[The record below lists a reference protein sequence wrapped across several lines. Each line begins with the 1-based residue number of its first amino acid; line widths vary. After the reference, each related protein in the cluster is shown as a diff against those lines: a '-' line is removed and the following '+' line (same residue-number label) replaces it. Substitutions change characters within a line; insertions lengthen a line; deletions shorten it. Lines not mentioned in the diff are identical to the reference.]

1 MKKESIS
8 TYIIALLVLSS
19 LLALPTRLS
28 AQQIKIQT
36 KEEAETE
43 KPAFF
48 QGVMVGVD
56 VFGFL
61 NQALGSDARTTE
73 VSIEANL
80 LNRFLPI
87 VEIGYGGMEMTDD
100 ETDIHFKTSAPF
112 FRVGMNY
119 NVFYQKPD
127 LPGGLT
133 VGLRYGYSSF
143 KYDVQSPDLID
154 PNWGNTHVP
163 IDYTGVKSNV
173 GWLEAVV
180 GMRANV
186 FKDFYLG
193 LNVRYR
199 SRLSMTKNENSE
211 PYHIPGYGRGK
222 TSNFGITYSLIYK
235 LPFL

>member
-1 MKKESIS
+1 MKKRSIS
-8 TYIIALLVLSS
+8 TYIIALLALSS

-222 TSNFGITYSLIYK
+222 PNNFGITYSLIYK

>member
-1 MKKESIS
+1 M
-8 TYIIALLVLSS
+8 
-19 LLALPTRLS
+19 
-28 AQQIKIQT
+28 
-36 KEEAETE
+36 
-43 KPAFF
+43 
-48 QGVMVGVD
+48 GVD

-100 ETDIHFKTSAPF
+100 ETDIHFKTSGPF

-222 TSNFGITYSLIYK
+222 PSNFGITYSLIYK

>member
-1 MKKESIS
+1 MKKRSIS
-8 TYIIALLVLSS
+8 TSIIALLALSS

-28 AQQIKIQT
+28 AQST
-36 KEEAETE
+36 KLLKDEEKKE
-43 KPAFF
+43 KPFF
-48 QGVMVGVD
+48 QGIMVGVD

-61 NQALGSDARTTE
+61 NQALGSDVRTTE

-80 LNRFLPI
+80 QNRFLPI
-87 VEIGYGGMEMTDD
+87 VEIGYGSTNAMD
-100 ETDIHFKTSAPF
+100 EETEIHFQTSAPF
-112 FRVGMNY
+112 FRVGMSY
-119 NVFYQKPD
+119 NVFYQKPE
-127 LPGGLT
+127 LPGCLT
-133 VGLRYGYSSF
+133 VGLRYGFSSF
-143 KYDVQSPDLID
+143 TYDMLSPDLVD
-154 PNWGNTHVP
+154 PNWNHTHVP
-163 IDYTGVKSNV
+163 VNYTDVKSNV

-211 PYHIPGYGRGK
+211 PYYIPGYGRGK
-222 TSNFGITYSLIYK
+222 PNNFGITYSLIYK

>member
-1 MKKESIS
+1 MKKRSIS
-8 TYIIALLVLSS
+8 TYIIALLALSS

-100 ETDIHFKTSAPF
+100 ETDIHFKTSGPF

-211 PYHIPGYGRGK
+211 PFHSPGYGRG
-222 TSNFGITYSLIYK
+222 TPSNFGTTYSLIYK

>member
-1 MKKESIS
+1 MKKRSIS
-8 TYIIALLVLSS
+8 TYIIALLALSS

-28 AQQIKIQT
+28 AQNIKILKEGE
-36 KEEAETE
+36 KEE
-43 KPAFF
+43 KPFF
-48 QGVMVGVD
+48 QGIMVGVD

-80 LNRFLPI
+80 QNRFLPI
-87 VEIGYGGMEMTDD
+87 VEIGYGGMDMTDD

-112 FRVGMNY
+112 VRVGMNY
-119 NVFYQKPD
+119 NVFYKKPE
-127 LPGGLT
+127 LPGCLT
-133 VGLRYGYSSF
+133 VGLRYGFSSF
-143 KYDVQSPDLID
+143 KYDVQSPDLVD
-154 PNWGNTHVP
+154 PNWGHTQIPV
-163 IDYTGVKSNV
+163 DYTDVKSNV

-186 FKDFYLG
+186 YKNFYLG

-211 PYHIPGYGRGK
+211 PYYIPGYGRGK
-222 TSNFGITYSLIYK
+222 PNNFGITYSIIYK

>member
-1 MKKESIS
+1 MKKRSIS
-8 TYIIALLVLSS
+8 TSIIVLLALSS

-28 AQQIKIQT
+28 AQST
-36 KEEAETE
+36 KLLIDGEKQE
-43 KPAFF
+43 KPFF
-48 QGVMVGVD
+48 QGIMVGVD

-61 NQALGSDARTTE
+61 NQALGSDVRTTE

-80 LNRFLPI
+80 QNRFLPI
-87 VEIGYGGMEMTDD
+87 VEIGYGSTNAMD
-100 ETDIHFKTSAPF
+100 EETEIHFQTSAPF

-119 NVFYQKPD
+119 NVFYQKPE
-127 LPGGLT
+127 LPGCLT
-133 VGLRYGYSSF
+133 VGLRYGFSSF
-143 KYDVQSPDLID
+143 TYDMLSPDLVD
-154 PNWGNTHVP
+154 PNWNHTHVP
-163 IDYTGVKSNV
+163 VNYTDVKSNV

-180 GMRANV
+180 GIRANV

-211 PYHIPGYGRGK
+211 PYYIPGYGRGK
-222 TSNFGITYSLIYK
+222 PNNFGITYSLIYK

>member
-1 MKKESIS
+1 MKKRSIS
-8 TYIIALLVLSS
+8 TYIIALLALSS

-28 AQQIKIQT
+28 AQNIKT
-36 KEEAETE
+36 LKNGEKEE
-43 KPAFF
+43 KPFF
-48 QGVMVGVD
+48 QGIMVGVD

-80 LNRFLPI
+80 QNRFLPI
-87 VEIGYGGMEMTDD
+87 VEIGYGGMDMTDD
-100 ETDIHFKTSAPF
+100 ETDIHFKTSGPF

-133 VGLRYGYSSF
+133 VGLRYGFSSF
-143 KYDVQSPDLID
+143 TYDMLSPDLVD
-154 PNWGNTHVP
+154 PNWNHTHVP
-163 IDYTGVKSNV
+163 VNYTDVKSNV

-211 PYHIPGYGRGK
+211 PYYIPGYGRGK
-222 TSNFGITYSLIYK
+222 PNNFGITYSLIYK